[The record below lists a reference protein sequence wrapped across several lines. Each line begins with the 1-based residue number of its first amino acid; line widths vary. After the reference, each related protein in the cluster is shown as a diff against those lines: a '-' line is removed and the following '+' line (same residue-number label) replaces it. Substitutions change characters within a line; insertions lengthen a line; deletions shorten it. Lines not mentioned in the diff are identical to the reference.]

1 MINDTLAPMSLR
13 SEKVAS
19 IVKEELGTLFQ
30 RNFPMEEFGLLTV
43 TEVRMSPD
51 LKNAK
56 VFISVFGDDARKQK
70 TLSLLEEKKAFV
82 RQSVGRNVRLR
93 FTPTI
98 EFSLDETMDKAISL
112 ETIFKKIHDEESQR
126 GKEK

>member
-1 MINDTLAPMSLR
+1 LINDTLAPMSLR